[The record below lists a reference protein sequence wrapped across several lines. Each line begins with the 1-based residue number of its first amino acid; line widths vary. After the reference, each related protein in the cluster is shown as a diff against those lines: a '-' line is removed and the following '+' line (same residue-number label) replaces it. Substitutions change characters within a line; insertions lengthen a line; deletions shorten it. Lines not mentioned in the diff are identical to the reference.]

1 MSVPLILTTF
11 THLWNPIGFP
21 DIFYDEG
28 IYMRRALHVLEGL
41 GPQESYFY
49 DHPFFGQLFLAAM
62 LGIIGYPDSVNP
74 DSGDIRSIEVL
85 YIVPRIIIG
94 ILAVIDTLIIY
105 KIAELHYN
113 WKVALFASILY
124 AVMPMTWLTRRI
136 LLDSILLPFLLS
148 SILFAIY
155 LRNSN
160 YKFVPILISGIS
172 LGLAIFTKIPIVTL
186 IPLVAFLIFKNS
198 NKNLKL
204 VGLWFIP
211 VILIPLIWPA
221 HAASLGQFDLWF
233 KDIIWQ
239 MQRQNSGFI
248 SIVTFFFL
256 ADPVLLILS
265 SAGIVFAAVEK
276 NYFLLLW
283 IIPFVIFLSVIGFV
297 QYFYWIPILPA
308 FCIAAA
314 IFTVHMLEKIVNP
327 KIRRMLL
334 FSITSGI
341 LIFGLVNNTI
351 LIITDITGQF
361 QAAAFTFKYLQENN
375 DDDDNNNNNYNVTL
389 ISSPVYSWIFN
400 YVFNKEN
407 VVSDYRDLLYSPAQ
421 TKGILLIADP
431 HFKSNIA
438 SGGGQLHDIYEN
450 TTVIATFKGDVFNFD
465 LHKYPYTNMVKNYEG
480 SIIEL
485 RIRR

>member
-49 DHPFFGQLFLAAM
+49 DNPFFGQLFLAAM

-172 LGLAIFTKIPIVTL
+172 LGLAIFT
-186 IPLVAFLIFKNS
+186 
-198 NKNLKL
+198 
-204 VGLWFIP
+204 
-211 VILIPLIWPA
+211 
-221 HAASLGQFDLWF
+221 
-233 KDIIWQ
+233 
-239 MQRQNSGFI
+239 
-248 SIVTFFFL
+248 
-256 ADPVLLILS
+256 
-265 SAGIVFAAVEK
+265 
-276 NYFLLLW
+276 
-283 IIPFVIFLSVIGFV
+283 
-297 QYFYWIPILPA
+297 
-308 FCIAAA
+308 
-314 IFTVHMLEKIVNP
+314 
-327 KIRRMLL
+327 
-334 FSITSGI
+334 
-341 LIFGLVNNTI
+341 
-351 LIITDITGQF
+351 
-361 QAAAFTFKYLQENN
+361 
-375 DDDDNNNNNYNVTL
+375 
-389 ISSPVYSWIFN
+389 
-400 YVFNKEN
+400 
-407 VVSDYRDLLYSPAQ
+407 
-421 TKGILLIADP
+421 
-431 HFKSNIA
+431 
-438 SGGGQLHDIYEN
+438 
-450 TTVIATFKGDVFNFD
+450 
-465 LHKYPYTNMVKNYEG
+465 
-480 SIIEL
+480 
-485 RIRR
+485 